1 MVSEWE
7 DRERR
12 FCDLGEGKKVEKRW
26 VLSFR
31 FSELGRIV
39 IGFGFQNWGEILVEI
54 FGYE

>member
-12 FCDLGEGKKVEKRW
+12 FCDLGEGKKVEKRC